1 MALVVKNPSANAG
14 DIKDAGSILDKEDPL
29 KEDMATFSTI
39 LAWRRIPGTEE
50 TGRLQ
55 PIGLQTVGHN

>member
-14 DIKDAGSILDKEDPL
+14 DIKDAGSILDQEDPL
-29 KEDMATFSTI
+29 KEDMATFSNI

-50 TGRLQ
+50 IGRLQ
-55 PIGLQTVGHN
+55 PIGLQTVG

>member
-14 DIKDAGSILDKEDPL
+14 DIKDAGSILDQEDPL
-29 KEDMATFSTI
+29 KEDMATFSNI

>member
-14 DIKDAGSILDKEDPL
+14 DIKDAGSILDQEDPL
-29 KEDMATFSTI
+29 KEDMATFSNI

-50 TGRLQ
+50 IGRLQ